1 MLYFSEPENQKSRW
15 GKPSARVR
23 NVYWVATTLSVLPT
37 QFRYWSTLALGW

>member
-1 MLYFSEPENQKSRW
+1 MLYFSEPENQKPM

-37 QFRYWSTLALGW
+37 QFRYWSTLALG